1 MVKKQPNYK
10 LHTLYA
16 LTTAFLIVWGLH
28 IVNGKLSLWN
38 PDQSESTLR
47 NTFRGD
53 SVSQAMKAWGVL
65 ALVLFSMSAFD
76 STAPLSAAFAWL
88 ILIAVLLM
96 NADRLLAI
104 AGYNEPLGN
113 VTGKGGGTGGGVNK
127 LNRPL

>member
-16 LTTAFLIVWGLH
+16 LTTAFLIVFGLH
-28 IVNGKLSLWN
+28 IANGRLSLWN
-38 PDQSESTLR
+38 PEQSESTLR
-47 NTFRGD
+47 NTFRADAVGN
-53 SVSQAMKAWGVL
+53 AMKAWAVL

-104 AGYNEPLGN
+104 AGSNPYGN

>member
-16 LTTAFLIVWGLH
+16 LTAAFIIVFGLH
-28 IVNGKLSLWN
+28 LASGKLSLWE
-38 PDQSESTLR
+38 PEKSESTLR

-53 SVSQAMKAWGVL
+53 SAQQAMIAWGVL
-65 ALVLFSMSAFD
+65 VIVLFSMAAFD

-96 NADRLLAI
+96 NADRLLKI
-104 AGYNEPLGN
+104 AGATNKRTSGSGPAG
-113 VTGKGGGTGGGVNK
+113 NK
-127 LNRPL
+127 LL